1 MKNQFKF
8 SGTLITLVSLLY
20 MMLLLS
26 FKCVHVQLVL
36 CASQIFKKIK
46 MILNHDKSILFL
58 YLGLKD
64 IVSLLCMMLPL
75 WFFVH
80 LGSQKKNLLIMIN
93 QFKFLGPQFLLLC
106 CTCCCSCDSSV
117 CIFNLFFVH
126 LKSLK
131 KRR

>member
-1 MKNQFKF
+1 
-8 SGTLITLVSLLY
+8 

-64 IVSLLCMMLPL
+64 IVSLLCMMLL
-75 WFFVH
+75 FVV
-80 LGSQKKNLLIMIN
+80 LCASWISKEKPINNDKSIQISGTSILVALLYMML
-93 QFKFLGPQFLLLC
+93 FL
-106 CTCCCSCDSSV
+106 
-117 CIFNLFFVH
+117 
-126 LKSLK
+126 
-131 KRR
+131 